1 MAAFT
6 DVSIFVSICR
16 YWEGADVCTMLEDID
31 FMCEVLRILMEACT
45 DNGKNSLNLL
55 IFLCPQL
62 SHCTGQYDNY
72 YYLRHM

>member
-6 DVSIFVSICR
+6 DAIISVFLCR

-45 DNGKNSLNLL
+45 DNGKNSLNLFKK
-55 IFLCPQL
+55 IVFCHQL
-62 SHCTGQYDNY
+62 SSCADQYNIVT
-72 YYLRHM
+72 